1 MKKLIALLLA
11 AIMLVGLCACA
22 AKAPAEST
30 DTQTA
35 DTNKPYVAMI
45 ALGYS
50 HQFWQAVKQGAE
62 KAAEEYGVRIT
73 FEGPEQETQVDKQVD
88 MLKTAVQNKPN
99 AICMAAIDV
108 ESVTAILQEQKDAGV
123 PIVAFDAGLGSEL
136 PQVTCSVDNAAAG
149 ALAAQHAAEIVG
161 ENGKVAILGHTETV
175 QDGVARVQGFVD
187 EITKN
192 HPGIEIVDIQYADG
206 DQMKSAEALKG
217 MLTANPDIQ
226 LVYTTN
232 EGACVG
238 AYNGMKELGVIG
250 SVQLIGFDSSAA
262 LKAGIKSGEIIGAI
276 TQDPITEGYKTV
288 EAAVKLMNG
297 EKVDE
302 TFIDTG
308 FYWYDKD
315 NMDDAAIAPCLYD

>member
-1 MKKLIALLLA
+1 MKKLIALLLTA
-11 AIMLVGLCACA
+11 MLLVSMCACGE
-22 AKAPAEST
+22 KSSVQENAENP
-30 DTQTA
+30 DE
-35 DTNKPYVAMI
+35 PYIAMI

-62 KAAEEYGVRIT
+62 EAAAQYGVRIT

-88 MLKTAVQNKPN
+88 MLKTAIQNNPA

-108 ESVTAILQEQKDAGV
+108 ESVKTILQEQKDAGIPV
-123 PIVAFDAGLGSEL
+123 VGFDAGLGSEL

-149 ALAAQHAAEIVG
+149 ALAAVHAAEILG
-161 ENGKVAILGHTETV
+161 ESGKVAILGHTETV
-175 QDGVARVQGFVD
+175 ADGVARVQGFVD
-187 EITKN
+187 EMTNN

-238 AYNGMKELGVIG
+238 AYNGMKELNMVGK
-250 SVQLIGFDSSAA
+250 VQLIGFDSSAA
-262 LKAGIKSGEIIGAI
+262 LKEGIRSGDIVGAI
-276 TQDPITEGYKTV
+276 TQDPVTEGFKTV
-288 EAAVKLMNG
+288 EAAVKLMKG
-297 EKVDE
+297 ETLDE

-308 FYWYDKD
+308 FYWYNKD
-315 NMDDAAIAPCLYD
+315 NMDSEEIAPCLYD

>member
-1 MKKLIALLLA
+1 MKKLIALLLTA
-11 AIMLVGLCACA
+11 MLLVSMCACGE
-22 AKAPAEST
+22 KSSVQENAENP
-30 DTQTA
+30 DE
-35 DTNKPYVAMI
+35 PYIAMI

-62 KAAEEYGVRIT
+62 EAAAQYGVRIT

-88 MLKTAVQNKPN
+88 MLKTAIQNNPA

-108 ESVTAILQEQKDAGV
+108 ESVKTILQEQKDAGIPV
-123 PIVAFDAGLGSEL
+123 VGFDAGLGSEL

-149 ALAAQHAAEIVG
+149 ALAAVHAAEILG
-161 ENGKVAILGHTETV
+161 ESGKVAILGHTETV
-175 QDGVARVQGFVD
+175 ADGVARVQGFVD
-187 EITKN
+187 EMANN

-238 AYNGMKELGVIG
+238 AYNGMKELNVVGK
-250 SVQLIGFDSSAA
+250 VQLIGFDSSAA
-262 LKAGIKSGEIIGAI
+262 LKAGIRSGDIVGAI
-276 TQDPITEGYKTV
+276 TQDPVTEGFKTV
-288 EAAVKLMNG
+288 EAAVKLMKG
-297 EKVDE
+297 ETLDE

-308 FYWYDKD
+308 FYWYNKD
-315 NMDDAAIAPCLYD
+315 NMDSEEIAPCLYD